1 MHGMRSVVEAKN
13 FALATT
19 HQGNLQNISMSTVI
33 AIPIMGGL
41 MIIQSS
47 LLSRM
52 PLLQGTA
59 DLLLLAII
67 SWALQKR
74 VQTAWQWCIIGGLIF
89 GLVSNLPFA
98 VPLVGY
104 SLATG
109 LALYLRR
116 RVWQTPILAM
126 FVTTFFGTLITLGV
140 ALIALGLSG
149 NSLPIPEAINLIIL
163 PSLLLN
169 LVIGIPIYAL
179 IGDLARWI
187 YPEELEE

>member
-1 MHGMRSVVEAKN
+1 MEGIRSPVEVKKFTPNAIYQAQLHIKPM
-13 FALATT
+13 AT
-19 HQGNLQNISMSTVI
+19 LI
-33 AIPIMGGL
+33 AIPILGGL

-47 LLSRM
+47 LLSKM

-59 DLLLLAII
+59 DLILLAII
-67 SWALQKR
+67 AWALQKR

-89 GLVSNLPFA
+89 GLVSNLPIA

-104 SLATG
+104 GLATG

-126 FVTTFFGTLITLGV
+126 FVTTFFGTLFTMVV
-140 ALIALGLSG
+140 ALIALGLTG
-149 NSLPIPEAINLIIL
+149 NPLPIPEALNLVIL

-179 IGDLARWI
+179 IGDLAKWI